1 MNNIKNI
8 AKGFVLLSFLVGAVI
23 ASPAQAENSNENEST
38 KAFLNANASLKAD
51 VLGKIENSLGVV
63 LGPNGALRVMGAKVT
78 SVSGS
83 NINAT
88 ASFGNSS
95 LSFVIKTDAETKLNG
110 KAFAN
115 SSSLASLKAGDKIS
129 FAGVITSSSSSSL
142 TVDASHVVS
151 QNLYKDGKIENKD
164 SFKGEVKAVNTA
176 DNSFTLKL
184 KSGVTVKVNVSSS
197 TVITLDGATATL
209 ASLKAGD
216 EVKITGE
223 INADGSVITASKVS
237 AESEDADDNDD
248 DEDSDE
254 DKDKDENKN
263 ENKGG
268 FWGKIRNWFWK

>member
-8 AKGFVLLSFLVGAVI
+8 AKGFLVLAFLVGAVI
-23 ASPAQAENSNENEST
+23 ASPASADNKENE
-38 KAFLNANASLKAD
+38 KGFLNAQASLKAD
-51 VLGKIENSLGVV
+51 VLGRIENSLGVV

-83 NINAT
+83 DINAT

-95 LSFVIKTDAETKLNG
+95 LSFIIKTDAETKLNG
-110 KAFAN
+110 KAFAS
-115 SSSLASLKAGDKIS
+115 SSSLSALKAGDKIS
-129 FAGVITSSSSSSL
+129 FAGTITSSSSSSV

-164 SFKGEVKAVNTA
+164 SFKGEVKAVNGTE
-176 DNSFTLKL
+176 NSFTLKL
-184 KSGVTVKVNVSSS
+184 KSGATVKVNVSSS

-209 ASLKAGD
+209 ASLEAGD
-216 EVKITGE
+216 EVKIAGE

-248 DEDSDE
+248 EDSDD
-254 DKDKDENKN
+254 DKDKDENKD
-263 ENKGG
+263 ENRGG